1 MKAHELSAHVH
12 HEDADDEEHNKAG
25 ERRTRWV
32 VALAAVMMVGELT
45 VGMITG
51 SMALTADGWHMGT
64 HVGALGLTLV
74 AYWYART
81 RAGTDTF
88 SFGTGKVYALAGYT
102 SGVLLALVAVWM
114 GVESIEHLIHPDD
127 IKYDEA
133 LAVASLGLVVNLVSV
148 FLLSKGHH
156 YGHSHGGHSH
166 AGHSHG
172 AHDHDGHDHDD
183 HGHGNGKGDHG
194 NGKSPAKPQAG
205 TLDFN
210 MRAAFIHV
218 AADAMTS
225 VMAIVALALGKWQ
238 GWWFLDPTMG
248 LVGGVVIVWW
258 AISLCR
264 QASGQ
269 LLDVV
274 GSPKHERAVRK
285 RLEEIDDVRVA
296 DLHVW
301 ELGPGRRSAIVSI
314 VSSTPRDVEFYRQAV
329 LGSIQ
334 LAHLTIEVHQ
344 CALAHEDVGKEAHVA
359 HRHEH

>member
-32 VALAAVMMVGELT
+32 VAIAAVMMVGELT
-45 VGMITG
+45 VGWITG

-102 SGVLLALVAVWM
+102 SGVLLAMVALLM
-114 GVESIEHLIHPDD
+114 AVESIEHLIHPDD

-148 FLLSKGHH
+148 WLLSKGHH
-156 YGHSHGGHSH
+156 NRHSHGHSHGHSH
-166 AGHSHG
+166 DRAHSHDG
-172 AHDHDGHDHDD
+172 HDHDGHDHAASD
-183 HGHGNGKGDHG
+183 HAH
-194 NGKSPAKPQAG
+194 AKPKPQPG

-248 LVGGVVIVWW
+248 IIGGVVIVWW
-258 AISLCR
+258 RSRCAVRRAVSCSTWSAR
-264 QASGQ
+264 RNTSVRSASG
-269 LLDVV
+269 
-274 GSPKHERAVRK
+274 S
-285 RLEEIDDVRVA
+285 
-296 DLHVW
+296 
-301 ELGPGRRSAIVSI
+301 RRSTTFVSPTCTCG
-314 VSSTPRDVEFYRQAV
+314 SSARAGAARSFRSCRRHRATWS
-329 LGSIQ
+329 SI
-334 LAHLTIEVHQ
+334 ARPCSARSRSRT
-344 CALAHEDVGKEAHVA
+344 
-359 HRHEH
+359 